1 MICYENKEVFPLNKI
16 CLCGIGAAGENI
28 VAEAIP
34 YLQTDDFAC
43 AMDLDARRL
52 NAASVTNKIHLGAK
66 LTKGL
71 GSSGDRTIAH
81 NAAVESTPAILRA
94 LNGAD
99 MVLIACGL
107 GGGTGSG
114 VAPEVARLAKEQ
126 GSMVISVAVSPFA
139 FEGAHR
145 HHQASEAL
153 SELSR
158 YSDLVLRFCNDHI
171 ESLVDNEQ
179 GILGAFNMVNSL
191 LARAMMLIPTIT
203 RAEQSIL
210 HVGLDDV
217 LNVVG
222 TSNGVCSFGVAEA
235 PLGTSLDD
243 IPALLSN
250 SPLFLDAQTE
260 QLKDVLVLIQ
270 TGANFTIKDLSKL
283 SSKLSQLFT
292 PNVRMHLGVTLSSD
306 DNDKLMVSVLGALPE
321 DSVALPLEQTA
332 TIVPASDVNEPSFI
346 ESPPTPQTAQ
356 ILAPHDNDSALD
368 EFCPANVPSLPE
380 APTHEEEIPTSP
392 LVPNSIEEQPITE
405 AQEGKEEVISNEV
418 IEEIPPAPLE
428 ETEEIFYTDD
438 GNRGLFD
445 TLKPNILDG
454 EDLDLPPSLRKK
466 R

>member
-1 MICYENKEVFPLNKI
+1 MICYENKEVFSLNKI

-34 YLQTDDFAC
+34 YLQADDFAC

-52 NAASVTNKIHLGAK
+52 NAASVANKVHLGAK
-66 LTKGL
+66 ITKGL
-71 GSSGDRTIAH
+71 GSSGDKSIALS
-81 NAAVESTPAILRA
+81 AAEESTPAILRA
-94 LNGAD
+94 LEGAD
-99 MVLIACGL
+99 MVLISCGL

-114 VAPEVARLAKEQ
+114 VAPEVARLAKGQ

-145 HHQASEAL
+145 RQQASVAL

-158 YSDLVLRFCNDHI
+158 YSDLVLHFCNDHI
-171 ESLVDNEQ
+171 ESLVDDEQ
-179 GILGAFNMVNSL
+179 GILGAFNKVNAL
-191 LARAMMLIPTIT
+191 LARAMMLIPAIA
-203 RAEQSIL
+203 RGDQSIL

-243 IPALLSN
+243 IPALLTN
-250 SPLFLDAQTE
+250 SPLFLDAQTD

-270 TGANFTIKDLSKL
+270 AGTSLTIRDLTKL
-283 SSKLSQLFT
+283 SVQLSQLFS
-292 PNVRMHLGVTLSSD
+292 PDVKMRLGVTLSD
-306 DNDKLMVSVLGALPE
+306 NNDKLMVSVLGVLAE
-321 DSVALPLEQTA
+321 ESVALPFEQTA
-332 TIVPASDVNEPSFI
+332 PIAPASMVNEQAPI
-346 ESPPTPQTAQ
+346 APPPTPQE
-356 ILAPHDNDSALD
+356 IPVPAPLDNDSALD
-368 EFCPANVPSLPE
+368 EFCPTSAPALTE
-380 APTHEEEIPTSP
+380 EPTHEEQISP
-392 LVPNSIEEQPITE
+392 SPAAPVSIEEQTMTVV
-405 AQEGKEEVISNEV
+405 QEEVTSSKV
-418 IEEIPPAPLE
+418 VEELPSAPVE
-428 ETEEIFYTDD
+428 GTEELVHTDD

>member
-1 MICYENKEVFPLNKI
+1 MFCYENKEVISLNKI

-34 YLQTDDFAC
+34 YLQADDFAC

-52 NAASVTNKIHLGAK
+52 NAASITNKVHLGAK

-71 GSSGDRTIAH
+71 GSSGDRTIALS
-81 NAAVESTPAILRA
+81 AAEESTPAILRA
-94 LNGAD
+94 LEGAD

-126 GSMVISVAVSPFA
+126 GSLVISVAVSPFA

-145 HHQASEAL
+145 RRQASEAL

-191 LARAMMLIPTIT
+191 LARAMMLIPNIA
-203 RAEQSIL
+203 RDAQSIL
-210 HVGLDDV
+210 HVGMDDV

-222 TSNGVCSFGVAEA
+222 SSNGVCSFGVAEA
-235 PLGTSLDD
+235 SLGTAPDD
-243 IPALLSN
+243 ISARLTN

-270 TGANFTIKDLSKL
+270 AGTSFTISDLSKI
-283 SSKLSQLFT
+283 STKLSQLFT
-292 PNVRMHLGVTLSSD
+292 PDVNMRLGVTLSD
-306 DNDKLMVSVLGALPE
+306 NNDKLIVSVLGVLPE
-321 DSVALPLEQTA
+321 DNVALPHEQ
-332 TIVPASDVNEPSFI
+332 IASIEPVSDGNEQNQI
-346 ESPPTPQTAQ
+346 APPPIHQETPV
-356 ILAPHDNDSALD
+356 LAPLDNESALD
-368 EFCPANVPSLPE
+368 EFCPTDVSSLSE
-380 APTHEEEIPTSP
+380 EPTHEEEIAPSP
-392 LVPNSIEEQPITE
+392 VELVSIEAQPNTE
-405 AQEGKEEVISNEV
+405 IHEEAALSHAV
-418 IEEIPPAPLE
+418 EEIPPAPVE
-428 ETEEIFYTDD
+428 ETEEFIPSDD
-438 GNRGLFD
+438 GTRGLFD
-445 TLKPNILDG
+445 ILKPNILDG

-466 R
+466 K